1 MSAFLRNHDLN
12 EAEAVKRQI
21 LTLYRNDI
29 RKFGRDPELALML
42 FDSTPEILSSH
53 SKVFRPS
60 MIEDGTLTEKYLG
73 AFEWLFE
80 SKMLMRCV
88 CNRDPSLSMNT
99 GNDPTRFKAYL
110 LDTGLLITM
119 AFDTG
124 VVDGSVFA
132 GFAKYRFGI
141 NEGMFFENSVAQQLV
156 SSGHRL
162 FFSEFHRK
170 GDYKHLYEVDFIV
183 PKGIKIVPVEVK
195 SSGHS
200 RHVSLDMFVDMHRGR
215 IGRTV
220 VVHPKDYATGGGV
233 DYIPVYMAGL
243 LRPRSEAE
251 LFCIRPS
258 AALIRNT
265 LAALIRTF
273 CGENRDRNGC
283 FSDNNY

>member
-1 MSAFLRNHDLN
+1 MSAYLRDHDLN
-12 EAEAVKRQI
+12 ESEAVKRQI
-21 LTLYRNDI
+21 ITLYRNDI
-29 RKFGRDPELALML
+29 RKFSKEPDLALML

-60 MIEDGTLTEKYLG
+60 LIEDGTLTEKYMG

-80 SKMLMRCV
+80 SRMLMKCV

-132 GFAKYRFGI
+132 GFAKFKFGI
-141 NEGMFFENSVAQQLV
+141 NEGMFFENSVAQQLM

-162 FFSEFHRK
+162 FFSEFYRK
-170 GDYKHLYEVDFIV
+170 GDDRHLYEVDFIIT
-183 PKGIKIVPVEVK
+183 KGIKVVPVEVK
-195 SSGHS
+195 SSS
-200 RHVSLDMFVDMHRGR
+200 YRRHTSLDMFVEMHRRR

-220 VVHPKDYATGGGV
+220 VVHTKDPASEDGV
-233 DYIPVYMAGL
+233 DYVPVYMAGL
-243 LRPRSEAE
+243 L
-251 LFCIRPS
+251 
-258 AALIRNT
+258 
-265 LAALIRTF
+265 
-273 CGENRDRNGC
+273 
-283 FSDNNY
+283 